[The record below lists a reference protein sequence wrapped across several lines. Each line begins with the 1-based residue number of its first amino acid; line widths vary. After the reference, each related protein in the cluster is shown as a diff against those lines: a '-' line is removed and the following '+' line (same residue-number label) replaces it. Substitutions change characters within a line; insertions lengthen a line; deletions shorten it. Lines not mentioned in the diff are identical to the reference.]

1 MASAFQ
7 QESDVGGSQGS
18 LRDFFVGVLVAD
30 LDGDVGGGEALRDG
44 PAAGPGGGVV
54 VGDLLFA
61 LEEGDLDGGA
71 GGGPFRLGEG
81 VEVAPAKDR
90 VQGHGEQGGGL
101 AGAGVAAQAEV
112 HQAQGV
118 AEGEID
124 DSAAGAAQ
132 SGLRRRVEQV
142 RLLHGRVY
150 AGKEDAVRG
159 ADAGFA
165 AVRRCGKGEDTAV
178 LGRPKDGGLRRPDAR
193 GAPADLRAGQEGL
206 RRGNAFA
213 LGVVPDRHA
222 EIDVCRVL
230 SIQGSRLGGYVHHGV
245 EDKRHVGCVPVRNPE
260 GAPRHRETEKPCD
273 QQSDMS
279 CTSEHHAFALV
290 PRRAVRPAWI
300 NRVKGVLL

>member
-1 MASAFQ
+1 M
-7 QESDVGGSQGS
+7 
-18 LRDFFVGVLVAD
+18 LRLFAVGVLVAD
-30 LDGDVGGGEALRDG
+30 PDGDVGGGQPLRDG

-54 VGDLLFA
+54 VGDLLLA

-118 AEGEID
+118 AEGEVD
-124 DSAAGAAQ
+124 NPAAGAAQ

-142 RLLHGRVY
+142 RLVHGRVH
-150 AGKEDAVRG
+150 AGEVDAVRG

-165 AVRRCGKGEDTAV
+165 AVRRGGEGEDAAV
-178 LGRPKDGGLRRPDAR
+178 FGGPKDGGLRRPDAR
-193 GAPADLRAGQEGL
+193 GAPADLRAGKERL
-206 RRGNAFA
+206 RRGNGFA

-230 SIQGSRLGGYVHHGV
+230 PIQGGRLGGHVHHGV
-245 EDKRHVGCVPVRNPE
+245 EDKRHVGGIPVRDPE
-260 GAPRHRETEKPCD
+260 GTRRHREAEKPCD

-279 CTSEHHAFALV
+279 CLSMH
-290 PRRAVRPAWI
+290 R
-300 NRVKGVLL
+300 G